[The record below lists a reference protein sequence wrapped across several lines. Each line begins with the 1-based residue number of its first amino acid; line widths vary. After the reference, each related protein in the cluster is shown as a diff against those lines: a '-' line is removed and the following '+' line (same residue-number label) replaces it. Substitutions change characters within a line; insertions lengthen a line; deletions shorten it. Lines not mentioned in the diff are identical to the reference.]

1 MRVIDD
7 AQKRLLLGNLGEQ
20 AQDRQADQE
29 LTRCRTGAEPERD
42 VKRVVLGRRQAL
54 REVEKGSTQLLSRC
68 ERELHLCLDP
78 DGPGDPKLGCSLDR
92 ILEECGLANA
102 RLAVDDQSP
111 TTRGADAF

>member
-29 LTRCRTGAEPERD
+29 LIRCRPGAEPERD
-42 VKRVVLGRRQAL
+42 VKSFVLGLRQAI
-54 REVEKGSTQLLSRC
+54 REVEEWSTQLLSRC
-68 ERELHLCLDP
+68 ERELHLSLDP

-92 ILEECGLANA
+92 ILEERGLADA
-102 RLAVDDQSP
+102 RLAVDDQYP
-111 TTRGADAF
+111 ATRGAHAV

>member
-42 VKRVVLGRRQAL
+42 VKRVALGLRQAL
-54 REVEKGSTQLLSRC
+54 REVEKWSTQLLSRC

-78 DGPGDPKLGCSLDR
+78 DVLGDPKLGCSLDR
-92 ILEECGLANA
+92 ILEERCLADA
-102 RLAVDDQSP
+102 RLAVYDQSP
-111 TTRGADAF
+111 PSCG